1 MKAAATGC
9 AIILAATAVMIG
21 LWWLLATYVFSTTD
35 DGPSVGQSIIR
46 RAL

>member
-1 MKAAATGC
+1 MKNAAIGC
-9 AIILAATAVMIG
+9 AIILAATAATIG
-21 LWWLLATYVFSTTD
+21 LWWLLATYVFNTTD